1 MPTVRDL
8 LGRKRARG
16 VPGAGDVVAAS
27 PDDTVLAAAQLM
39 TQRGIGGLV
48 VKRGDELAGIF
59 TERDILRRVVGGQRD
74 PATTRVADVMTSPVL
89 TVRPDTKVVECRL
102 LFTDRRIRHLPVLD
116 ADGSVCGVV
125 TSGDVLAFEADEART
140 QIEHLRATCTT
151 GGDPG
156 DGGCRGAPTP
166 GPRSPAL
173 PRQGRA

>member
-16 VPGAGDVVAAS
+16 APGAGDVVATS

-39 TQRGIGGLV
+39 SQRGIGGLV
-48 VKRGDELAGIF
+48 VRDGDRLAGIF

-74 PATTRVADVMTSPVL
+74 PAATRVREVMTSPVL
-89 TVRPDTKVVECRL
+89 TVAPETEVAECRA

-125 TSGDVLAFEADEART
+125 TSGDVLAFEADDARAAVA
-140 QIEHLRATCTT
+140 HLE
-151 GGDPG
+151 
-156 DGGCRGAPTP
+156 
-166 GPRSPAL
+166 SYVYS
-173 PRQGRA
+173 GR